1 MDYLV
6 YQISGLPPAE
16 RFAGVLS
23 HDELEMARSRGEN
36 YARIRGVLRQE
47 LARRCHCAAH
57 EIVFTYGAHGKP
69 ECARQHFNISHS
81 GDCLCLAF
89 HHADI
94 GVDVERIKPRDF
106 DSLAA
111 RFMVPEQLELFR
123 QRGCRSEEFYACWC
137 AAEAL
142 VKRAGDTMWHAHA
155 YPFTYQHGRIHCLF
169 EQAPAVC
176 LFTPMPGYQGAVAWT

>member
-6 YQISGLPPAE
+6 YQISELPPADC
-16 RFAGVLS
+16 FAGVLS
-23 HDELEMARSRGEN
+23 DDELELALSRGGD

-57 EIVFTYGAHGKP
+57 EIVFSYGSRGKP
-69 ECARQHFNISHS
+69 ACACQHFNISHS

-94 GVDVERIKPRDF
+94 GVDIEQIKPRNF
-106 DSLAA
+106 DSLAE
-111 RFMVPEQLELFR
+111 RFMAPEQLAQFR

-155 YPFTYQHGRIHCLF
+155 YPFIYQCGRIHCLF
-169 EQAPAVC
+169 EQAPTIT
-176 LFTPMPGYQGAVAWT
+176 LFTPMPGYQGAVACS

>member
-6 YQISGLPPAE
+6 YQISEMPPAE

-23 HDELEMARSRGEN
+23 HDELEMARSRGED

-69 ECARQHFNISHS
+69 SCSHQHFNISHS

-111 RFMVPEQLELFR
+111 RFMVPEQLEFQPPVSR
-123 QRGCRSEEFYACWC
+123 QSRARKWHCCR
-137 AAEAL
+137 
-142 VKRAGDTMWHAHA
+142 KRRMSYHRATVVRQSLNHARPRPVSQNGSTIPTVFA
-155 YPFTYQHGRIHCLF
+155 I
-169 EQAPAVC
+169 
-176 LFTPMPGYQGAVAWT
+176 GAQI